1 LKLKIRGVLYT
12 AQPGD
17 DQALLRVADV
27 DVKNAHMT
35 ASPVDNLP
43 LKLSQPAA
51 KHAALTRDSRKGDKP
66 PAPVTTSLP

>member
-1 LKLKIRGVLYT
+1 LKLKIRGVLYP
-12 AQPGD
+12 AHSGD
-17 DQALLRVADV
+17 DQAYCEVADI

-35 ASPVDNLP
+35 ASPVDSLP
-43 LKLSQPAA
+43 LKLSQPTA